1 MQKLIEILKSET
13 ETLRVQYLEK
23 TKEWATNYYNICK
36 ERKNWHEVE
45 WCKFFGLTPEIKN
58 PNSNMQFLGYPKG
71 FYNTKKSSELH
82 RYQNEIHRTLTL
94 GLEKYIEKELKYAEI
109 HYESSII
116 KLDDRIEKKGL
127 NQDKITVVTSHI
139 GVNIN
144 ITLTDGEKTVRAFTI
159 IAEGEIQ
166 RPHYRYLIK

>member
-23 TKEWATNYYNICK
+23 TKEWATNYYNVCK
-36 ERKNWHEVE
+36 QRKNWKEVQ

-58 PNSNMQFLGYPKG
+58 QNTNMQLLGYPKG
-71 FYNTKKSSELH
+71 FYNTEKSRELH

-94 GLEKYIEKELKYAEI
+94 GLEKYIEKELKYAEM

-116 KLDDRIEKKGL
+116 KLADRIDKKGL
-127 NQDKITVVTSHI
+127 KQDKITVVTSHI

-144 ITLTDGEKTVRAFTI
+144 TTLTDGEKTVREFTI